1 MKKSY
6 ALLTLLL
13 CCLSLIHAQRPG
25 GSRSQGGPSITGKI
39 TGTVLDTSTNVPV
52 EFATVVLKDA
62 KTDKEVNGTL
72 TDADG
77 NFKLTEIPTGTYT
90 LVLSFIGYE
99 TKKVTG
105 IELTPKKPDENLEV
119 IYMRSTSVT
128 LEEVEV
134 KGEASAFENRI
145 DKLVYN
151 ADKDIT
157 TLGGD
162 ATDVLQRVPLL
173 SVDVEGNVSLRG
185 SSNIQVLINGK
196 PSTIFTSGDLA
207 NALRTIPADQIK
219 SVEVITSPSAKY
231 DGEGTA
237 GIINIITKKKSIDGF
252 TGSVSLSAGT
262 RTNRG
267 SLNLN
272 YAKGRFGL
280 NFNGSGWYNIPRKS
294 FTEFFREDILEG
306 ESRILDQNGEGRSNF
321 FGPRF
326 SLGAFYDIN
335 AYNSLNTSIN
345 FRGFGR
351 KNDQTTIATYI
362 DPVQDLNQYYER
374 ISETSAFRSGFDWT
388 TDYRKTFKKKE
399 QEFSAAIQVSG
410 DYSNSVNDFDQRD
423 TFPDVDPFLDIRNRN
438 SNDGINLEYTG
449 QVDYVHPFSD
459 RIKLETGLKTIIR
472 RIESDFESELFD
484 FDQEEFVTLPNQT
497 DVFFYNQ
504 DVYAAY
510 ASVTWKLGEKYGLV
524 AGARYE
530 FTDIS
535 GRFETDPTRFSNN
548 YGNFLPSIIFNR
560 KLSQF
565 SNIKI
570 AYNQRIQR
578 PSLRTVN
585 PYVDLS
591 DPRDIRFGNPL
602 LEPELTH
609 QTELSYNTF
618 VKGWVFNGS
627 VYYRHT
633 KDEIDPITTVDSIGR
648 TVTTFQNIGR
658 NDVVG
663 INFFTSYTIK
673 KFLTLRGGM
682 DVQNITAVGL
692 VGDVETRRNAWEWR
706 ANLNATFSLPK
717 DFKIELFGFYNSPRQ
732 SLQGSR
738 GAYSQFSIGAAKD
751 LWNKRGSIGFSVI
764 QPFTNTLSFPRNI
777 SGPDFTQRS
786 NFEIEI
792 RSFNLNFSY
801 RFGKL
806 DFKDRRSRRSKINN
820 DDIQNG
826 GGGIG
831 G

>member
-1 MKKSY
+1 MQKSCTLL
-6 ALLTLLL
+6 ALLLF
-13 CCLSLIHAQRPG
+13 SLAVLHAQRP
-25 GSRSQGGPSITGKI
+25 GGPSITGKI
-39 TGTVLDTSTNVPV
+39 TGTVLDTSSNVPV

-62 KTDKEVNGTL
+62 KTGKEVNGTL

-77 NFKLTEIPTGTYT
+77 NFKLTEIPIGTYT

-99 TKKVTG
+99 TKTMPG
-105 IELTPKKPDENLEV
+105 IELTPKKPDENLGV
-119 IYMRSTSVT
+119 MYMSSTSVT

-219 SVEVITSPSAKY
+219 SVEVITTPSAKY

-294 FTEFFREDILEG
+294 FTEFFREDVIEG

-335 AYNSLNTSIN
+335 AYNSINTSIN

-351 KNDQTTIATYI
+351 NNDQTTIATYI

-399 QEFSAAIQVSG
+399 QEFSAAFQVSG

-423 TFPDVDPFLDIRNRN
+423 TFPDIDPTLDIRNRN

-449 QVDYVHPFSD
+449 QVDYVHPFND

-472 RIESDFESELFD
+472 RIESDFESEIFD
-484 FDQEEFVTLPNQT
+484 FDREEFVILPNQT

-510 ASVTWKLGEKYGLV
+510 ASVNWKLGEKYGLV

-535 GRFETDPTRFSNN
+535 GRFDTDPTRFSND
-548 YGNFLPSIIFNR
+548 YGNFLPSIILNR
-560 KLSQF
+560 KLSRF

-591 DPRDIRFGNPL
+591 DPRNIRFGNPL

-633 KDEIDPITTVDSIGR
+633 QDEIDPITTVDSIGR
-648 TVTTFQNIGR
+648 TVTTFQNVGR

-663 INFFTSYTIK
+663 INFFSSYTIK

-682 DVQNITAVGL
+682 DIQNITAVGQ
-692 VGDVETRRNAWEWR
+692 VDGVDTRRNAWEWR
-706 ANLNATFSLPK
+706 ANLNVTFSLPK

-738 GAYSQFSIGAAKD
+738 GAYSQFSIGAAKE

-777 SGPDFTQRS
+777 TGPDFTQRS
-786 NFEIEI
+786 NFEVEI

-806 DFKDRRSRRSKINN
+806 DFKDRRRRRSKINN

>member
-6 ALLTLLL
+6 LLLPLLL
-13 CCLSLIHAQRPG
+13 CCFSLLHAQRP
-25 GSRSQGGPSITGKI
+25 GGPSITGKI
-39 TGTVLDTSTNVPV
+39 TGTVLDTSSNVPV

-99 TKKVTG
+99 TKTVSG
-105 IELTPKKPDENLEV
+105 IELTPRKPDEDLGV
-119 IYMRSTSVT
+119 IYMSSTSVT

-219 SVEVITSPSAKY
+219 SVEVITTPSAKY

-294 FTEFFREDILEG
+294 FTEFFREDVIEG

-351 KNDQTTIATYI
+351 NNDQTTIARYVA
-362 DPVQDLNQYYER
+362 PVQDLNQYYER

-388 TDYRKTFKKKE
+388 TDYRKTFQKPE
-399 QEFSAAIQVSG
+399 QEFSVAFQVSG

-423 TFPDVDPFLDIRNRN
+423 TFPDVNPVLDIRNRN

-459 RIKLETGLKTIIR
+459 QFKLETGLKTIIR

-484 FDQEEFVTLPNQT
+484 FDRDEFVTLPNQT

-510 ASVTWKLGEKYGLV
+510 ASVNWKLGEKYGLV

-548 YGNFLPSIIFNR
+548 YGNFLPSIILNR

-602 LEPELTH
+602 LDPELTH
-609 QTELSYNTF
+609 QTELSYNNF

-682 DVQNITAVGL
+682 DVQNITAAGL

-706 ANLNATFSLPK
+706 ANLNATFKLPK

-738 GAYSQFSIGAAKD
+738 GAYSQVSIGAAKD

-764 QPFTNTLSFPRNI
+764 QPFSNTLSFPRNI

-786 NFEIEI
+786 DFEIEI

>member
-25 GSRSQGGPSITGKI
+25 GSRGQGGPSITGKI

-294 FTEFFREDILEG
+294 FTEFFREDVIEG

-335 AYNSLNTSIN
+335 AYNSINTSIN

-351 KNDQTTIATYI
+351 NNDQTTIATYI

-399 QEFSAAIQVSG
+399 QEFSAAIQASG

-510 ASVTWKLGEKYGLV
+510 ASVNWKLGEKYGLV

-548 YGNFLPSIIFNR
+548 YGNFLPSIILNR

-682 DVQNITAVGL
+682 DVQNITAAGL
-692 VGDVETRRNAWEWR
+692 VDDVETRRNAWEWR

>member
-6 ALLTLLL
+6 PLLPLLL
-13 CCLSLIHAQRPG
+13 CCFSLLHAQRPG
-25 GSRSQGGPSITGKI
+25 GLFITGKI
-39 TGTVLDTSTNVPV
+39 TGTVLDTSSNVPV

-99 TKKVTG
+99 TKTVSG
-105 IELTPKKPDENLEV
+105 IELTPRKPDEDLGV
-119 IYMRSTSVT
+119 IYMSSTSVT

-219 SVEVITSPSAKY
+219 SVEVITTPSAKY

-294 FTEFFREDILEG
+294 FTEFFREDVIEG

-351 KNDQTTIATYI
+351 NNDQTTIARYV

-374 ISETSAFRSGFDWT
+374 ISETSAFRSGFD
-388 TDYRKTFKKKE
+388 
-399 QEFSAAIQVSG
+399 
-410 DYSNSVNDFDQRD
+410 
-423 TFPDVDPFLDIRNRN
+423 
-438 SNDGINLEYTG
+438 
-449 QVDYVHPFSD
+449 
-459 RIKLETGLKTIIR
+459 
-472 RIESDFESELFD
+472 
-484 FDQEEFVTLPNQT
+484 
-497 DVFFYNQ
+497 
-504 DVYAAY
+504 
-510 ASVTWKLGEKYGLV
+510 
-524 AGARYE
+524 
-530 FTDIS
+530 
-535 GRFETDPTRFSNN
+535 
-548 YGNFLPSIIFNR
+548 
-560 KLSQF
+560 
-565 SNIKI
+565 
-570 AYNQRIQR
+570 
-578 PSLRTVN
+578 
-585 PYVDLS
+585 
-591 DPRDIRFGNPL
+591 
-602 LEPELTH
+602 
-609 QTELSYNTF
+609 
-618 VKGWVFNGS
+618 
-627 VYYRHT
+627 
-633 KDEIDPITTVDSIGR
+633 
-648 TVTTFQNIGR
+648 
-658 NDVVG
+658 
-663 INFFTSYTIK
+663 
-673 KFLTLRGGM
+673 
-682 DVQNITAVGL
+682 
-692 VGDVETRRNAWEWR
+692 
-706 ANLNATFSLPK
+706 
-717 DFKIELFGFYNSPRQ
+717 
-732 SLQGSR
+732 
-738 GAYSQFSIGAAKD
+738 
-751 LWNKRGSIGFSVI
+751 
-764 QPFTNTLSFPRNI
+764 
-777 SGPDFTQRS
+777 
-786 NFEIEI
+786 
-792 RSFNLNFSY
+792 
-801 RFGKL
+801 
-806 DFKDRRSRRSKINN
+806 
-820 DDIQNG
+820 
-826 GGGIG
+826 
-831 G
+831 